1 MPELRKDP
9 ILGRWVIIS
18 SERVNR
24 PTDFHR
30 PRGRKP
36 GGGFCPFCAGNEYT
50 TPTEI
55 LAYRPEGS
63 APNSPG
69 WSLRVVPNKYPAL
82 QIEGSLDPVGEEL
95 FLKTDGIG
103 AHEVIIETPEHEQ
116 SLSTLS
122 LKEVEALLWAYR
134 SRMVDLEGDSR
145 LQYVLI
151 FKNQGPAAG
160 ATLEH
165 SHSQLIALPIV
176 PKHVREEVDG
186 SLSYHR
192 RNGRCVYC
200 DIIAREGELR
210 ERVVAENEHFVALC
224 PFASL
229 FPFETWIVP
238 KSHIAHY
245 EHSSAQLPSL
255 AALLRE
261 SIRRLNAVLD
271 EPDYNY
277 VIHTSPLRA
286 GDLAHYHWHLELI
299 PKVSQVAGF
308 EWGSGFYINP
318 TPPEEAAASLRN
330 AAIDK

>member
-1 MPELRKDP
+1 LPELRKDP

-30 PRGRKP
+30 HRSRKA

-50 TPTEI
+50 TPPEI

-63 APNSPG
+63 DPNSPD

-82 QIEGSLDPVGEEL
+82 QIEGRLDPVGEEL

-103 AHEVIIETPEHEQ
+103 AHEVIIETPVHEHN
-116 SLSTLS
+116 LSTLS
-122 LKEVEALLWAYR
+122 LKEVETLLWAYR
-134 SRMVDLEGDSR
+134 SRLIDLERDPR
-145 LQYVLI
+145 LEYVLI

-176 PKHVREEVDG
+176 PKHVREEVEG

-192 RNGRCVYC
+192 QNGRCVYC
-200 DIIAREGELR
+200 DLIAREGELHD
-210 ERVVAENEHFVALC
+210 RVVAENEHFIALC

-229 FPFETWIVP
+229 FSFEIWIVP
-238 KSHIAHY
+238 KSHVARY
-245 EHSSAQLPSL
+245 EHSSAEFPPL

-261 SIRRLNAVLD
+261 TVRRLNAVLD

-286 GDLAHYHWHLELI
+286 GDIAHYHWHLELI
-299 PKVSQVAGF
+299 PKVSQIAGF
-308 EWGSGFYINP
+308 EWGSGFYINQ
-318 TPPEEAAASLRN
+318 TPPEEAAASLRS